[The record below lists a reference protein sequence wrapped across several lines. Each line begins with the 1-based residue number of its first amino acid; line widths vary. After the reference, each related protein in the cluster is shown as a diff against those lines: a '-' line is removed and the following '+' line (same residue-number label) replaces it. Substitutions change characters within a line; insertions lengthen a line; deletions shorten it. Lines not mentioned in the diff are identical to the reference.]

1 MSFLLLSKLSCQS
14 IIIYPSIHPER
25 SEGIPVCTCF
35 FLRCDVACPRSFW
48 TFWTTQSSTSGRFCC
63 NDPHDMAAVALNQF
77 IEYAAV
83 MVQLSDAQDRLQI
96 CHTFADCNK
105 IQKKH
110 IRCEICGACPMACC
124 GLLWPVMLSRSFHM
138 FSLSACCPVPRT
150 AQATGIQRSTCFWTS
165 LQSCWQN
172 QRFLPSFATRRWAAA
187 WVLVEFWSTLHCLYA
202 IHFTHF
208 TSLGIRCISVTH

>member
-48 TFWTTQSSTSGRFCC
+48 TFWTTRSSTSGRFCC

-124 GLLWPVMLSRSFHM
+124 GLL
-138 FSLSACCPVPRT
+138 CCQEVF
-150 AQATGIQRSTCFWTS
+150 TCFHS
-165 LQSCWQN
+165 QLAVQFPGQPRLQGSNAQPVFEPHFRAADKTNASCH
-172 QRFLPSFATRRWAAA
+172 PSQLGAE
-187 WVLVEFWSTLHCLYA
+187 LLLEFWWNFGALYTVFTRYTLHTL
-202 IHFTHF
+202 HH
-208 TSLGIRCISVTH
+208 LVSVVSP